1 MTLVEVWNQIEAVVS
16 RSELVAAMMA
26 IEELTPA
33 ADSDD
38 NEAWRAELTKRYAVV
53 RPFLSLLSEVIA
65 FDAVPEGRATLEAL
79 HRLPEL
85 AGRQKV
91 QEDEIVT
98 EVVTG

>member
-1 MTLVEVWNQIEAVVS
+1 M
-16 RSELVAAMMA
+16 
-26 IEELTPA
+26 
-33 ADSDD
+33 
-38 NEAWRAELTKRYAVV
+38 V